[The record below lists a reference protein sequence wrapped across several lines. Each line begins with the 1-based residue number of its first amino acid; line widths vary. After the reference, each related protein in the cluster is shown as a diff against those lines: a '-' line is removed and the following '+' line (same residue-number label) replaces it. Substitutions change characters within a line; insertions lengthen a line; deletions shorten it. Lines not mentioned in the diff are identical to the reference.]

1 MTRLRNTEKT
11 GFRLRRA
18 AGAVPLLAML
28 LASAWAQDLQVTAEV
43 NSNVVGLQDQFQ
55 LTVTAT
61 GGESRDAEA
70 PKLPRFQ
77 NFRVVAGPGL
87 STQFQ
92 WINGRST
99 SSKSFIYTL
108 LPEKEGQF
116 TLDPIEVVVGGRI
129 YRTQPI
135 TIRVTSAAPA
145 PPPRRLPA
153 TPFGND
159 EIVRQSTLPS
169 GDQVYVTAELDREAA
184 YPGQQVTLTYHLL
197 TQVGVSGLQLQE
209 NPPLNGFWVENLEVE
224 ARPAGTRRIVD
235 GREYTDYVVKKQ
247 ALFANG
253 PGMLKIPV
261 STFAISV
268 RTAGDL
274 FGLFGQPETAYR
286 KTSEITL
293 HVRPLP
299 QENCPA
305 DFNNAVGSFTLTD
318 EVNRTEVSVGDAVS
332 LRVTLAGRGNLKQLP
347 DITFPP
353 APDLT
358 LYSSKREDNVRPVAG
373 DLIGGEKLWEYVI
386 VPKAP
391 GNQTIPALSFSYF
404 DPELESYRTVSTAPI
419 SLKVAP
425 ASEAGSTT
433 GGLSGINRQNLTRQG
448 TDINFIK
455 LSGENLEPR
464 RPPLHSSPWFYVL
477 ASLSLLFSTGSFVIQ
492 KRLAQQTQNVVL
504 ARSRRAKRAAL
515 RRLRKA
521 EKAGRVAPRR
531 FYDEAATALEG
542 YLEDKFN
549 LPGIA
554 VTADTLE
561 RVLEQKD
568 IDPVKVKEAVAI
580 LQECDFGRFV
590 TASQAPEQRTDLG
603 RRIRG
608 MIDTL
613 ERAQP

>member
-1 MTRLRNTEKT
+1 MTKLRIGNKIQI
-11 GFRLRRA
+11 GIRR
-18 AGAVPLLAML
+18 V
-28 LASAWAQDLQVTAEV
+28 ASAVLLFALLLTSARAQDLQVTAEV
-43 NSNVVGLQDQFQ
+43 DSTVVGLRDQFQ
-55 LTVTAT
+55 LTVTIT
-61 GGESRDAEA
+61 GSESRDAEA

-77 NFRVVAGPGL
+77 NFRVVAGPSL

-108 LPEKEGQF
+108 IPENEGQF
-116 TLDPIEVVVGGRI
+116 TIDPIEVVVAGRP
-129 YRTQPI
+129 YKTLPI

-145 PPPRRLPA
+145 PPPRRMPA
-153 TPFGND
+153 TPFGSD

-169 GDQVYVTAELDREAA
+169 GDQVYVTAELDRESA
-184 YPGQQVTLTYHLL
+184 YPGQQVTLTYRLL

-224 ARPAGTRRIVD
+224 SKPAGTRRIVN
-235 GREYTDYVVKKQ
+235 GREYTDYVIKKQ
-247 ALFANG
+247 ALFANS
-253 PGMLKIPV
+253 PGIMKIPI

-268 RTAGDL
+268 RMAGDL
-274 FGLFGQPETAYR
+274 FGLFGQAETIYR
-286 KTSEITL
+286 KTSELTL
-293 HVRPLP
+293 HVKPLP
-299 QENCPA
+299 QENRPA

-318 EVNRTEVSVGDAVS
+318 EVNRREVSVGDALS
-332 LRVTLAGRGNLKQLP
+332 LRVTLAGRGNLTQIP
-347 DITFPP
+347 DITIPS

-358 LYSSKREDNVRPVAG
+358 MYSSKREDDVRPVAG
-373 DLIGGEKLWEYVI
+373 DLIGGEKLWEYVV
-386 VPKAP
+386 VPKVY
-391 GNQTIPALSFSYF
+391 GEQTIPALSFSYF
-404 DPELESYRTVSTAPI
+404 DPELERYQTTSTTPI
-419 SLKVAP
+419 SLKVSP
-425 ASEAGSTT
+425 ASEAGSTM
-433 GGLSGINRQNLTRQG
+433 GGLSGINKQNLTRQG

-455 LSGENLEPR
+455 LSGEDLEPR
-464 RPPLHSSPWFYVL
+464 RPPLYSSPWFYVL
-477 ASLSLLFSTGSFVIQ
+477 ASLSLLFSTSSFVVQ
-492 KRLAQQTQNVVL
+492 KRLAQQSGNVVL
-504 ARSRRAKRAAL
+504 ARSRRAKRVAL
-515 RRLRKA
+515 DRLRKA

-542 YLEDKFN
+542 YLQDKFN

-561 RVLEQKD
+561 RILEQKE
-568 IDPVKVKEAVAI
+568 IAPGKVKEAVAI

-590 TASQAPEQRTDLG
+590 TASQVPEQRADLG